1 MNLSSNFVGN
11 SNDETN
17 FSIRLLVTN
26 TQVPRLKKAFT
37 KNLSANTKLSK
48 TPLHKIEQSEGF
60 LGILLGPLLKT
71 GLCLVK
77 NLLKT
82 LAKNLLISSRYS
94 YLKGNL
100 WIR

>member
-1 MNLSSNFVGN
+1 MNLSSSFVGN

-26 TQVPRLKKAFT
+26 TQVPRLKKA
-37 KNLSANTKLSK
+37 NTKLAK

-60 LGILLGPLLKT
+60 LGIFLGPLLKT

-77 NLLKT
+77 NLLKI

-100 WIR
+100 WIK

>member
-26 TQVPRLKKAFT
+26 TQVPGLKK
-37 KNLSANTKLSK
+37 ANTKLSK